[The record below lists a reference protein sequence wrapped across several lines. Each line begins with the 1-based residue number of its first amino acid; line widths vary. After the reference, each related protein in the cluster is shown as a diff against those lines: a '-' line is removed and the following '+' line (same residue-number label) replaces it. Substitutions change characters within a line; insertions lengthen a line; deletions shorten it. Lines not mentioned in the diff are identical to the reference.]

1 MKLKSKERTLA
12 KKISECFLNGLIV
25 IVPPAIT
32 IFIVLWIFDL
42 TEGTVGKII
51 SEEFYIKFPGVGLVS
66 IAILILLTGWITA
79 NNLAKLIIEF
89 LEALL
94 DKIPVVKFI
103 YSSVKQFSQAV
114 LTSNSAFKHVV
125 LVPYHQSWA
134 LGFLMTNVP
143 HAVREKLGVDYVCVF
158 VPWSLNMTSGTNLF
172 VRRQEIIFVNMPA
185 EDALQ
190 FMLTAGTISKSD
202 SKKF

>member
-1 MKLKSKERTLA
+1 MSKKNKKRTLVTR
-12 KKISECFLNGLIV
+12 ISEYFLDGLIV

-32 IFIVLWIFDL
+32 IFIVAWILDL
-42 TEGTVGKII
+42 TEGKLGRFIAA
-51 SEEFYIKFPGVGLVS
+51 ELNLDFPGIGIVTIAVSVLAVGFL
-66 IAILILLTGWITA
+66 TA
-79 NNLAKLIIEF
+79 NNLAKRVIEIA
-89 LEALL
+89 EWLL

-143 HAVREKLGVDYVCVF
+143 SQVRDKLGVDYVCVF

-172 VRRQEIIFVNMPA
+172 VRRQDIIFVNMKA

-190 FMLTAGTISKSD
+190 FMLTAGTIAKAKP
-202 SKKF
+202 KK

>member
-1 MKLKSKERTLA
+1 MS
-12 KKISECFLNGLIV
+12 KKIKKKTLIAGLTEYFFDGLIV

-32 IFIVLWIFDL
+32 IFVVMWIWNL
-42 TEGTVGKII
+42 TEGKIGKTIN
-51 SEEFYIKFPGVGLVS
+51 EYLNTDLPGIGLIT
-66 IAILILLTGWITA
+66 IAFSILLVGFITA
-79 NNLAKLIIEF
+79 NNLAKRIIALAE
-89 LEALL
+89 LLL

-103 YSSVKQFSQAV
+103 YSSVKQFAQAV

-143 HAVREKLGVDYVCVF
+143 NPVREKLGVDYVCVF

-172 VRRQEIIFVNMPA
+172 VRRQDIIFVNMKA

-190 FMLTAGTISKSD
+190 FMLTAGTISK
-202 SKKF
+202 KPKR

>member
-1 MKLKSKERTLA
+1 MEIKDKE
-12 KKISECFLNGLIV
+12 KKFTKRVSECFLNGLIV
-25 IVPPAIT
+25 IIPPAIT
-32 IFIVLWIFDL
+32 IFVVLWIFDL
-42 TEGTVGKII
+42 TEGKLGKII
-51 SEEFYIKFPGVGLVS
+51 AEEFNINFPGVGLITIAVS
-66 IAILILLTGWITA
+66 ILLVGFITG

-103 YSSVKQFSQAV
+103 YGSVKQFSQAV

-143 HAVREKLGVDYVCVF
+143 AQVREKLGVDYVCVF

-172 VRRQEIIFVNMPA
+172 VRRQEIIFVNMKA

-190 FMLTAGTISKSD
+190 FMLTAGTISK
-202 SKKF
+202 KN

>member
-1 MKLKSKERTLA
+1 MKLKNKEKTLTGR
-12 KKISECFLNGLIV
+12 ISEYFLNGLIV

-32 IFIVLWIFDL
+32 IFIIVWILDL
-42 TEGTVGKII
+42 TEGRLGN
-51 SEEFYIKFPGVGLVS
+51 YIAEKFQIDFPGVGLVT
-66 IAILILLTGWITA
+66 IAVSVLVIGFITGNT
-79 NNLAKLIIEF
+79 LAKLIIEF
-89 LEALL
+89 LELLL

-143 HAVREKLGVDYVCVF
+143 VPVREKLGVDYVCVF

-172 VRRQEIIFVNMPA
+172 VRRQEIIFVNMKP

-190 FMLTAGTISKSD
+190 FILTAGTISK
-202 SKKF
+202 KTKT

>member
-1 MKLKSKERTLA
+1 MSK
-12 KKISECFLNGLIV
+12 KKKTIISRVSEYFLDGLIV

-32 IFIVLWIFDL
+32 IFIVVWIWNL
-42 TEGTVGKII
+42 TEGQLGKII
-51 SEEFYIKFPGVGLVS
+51 NEYLNTDLPGIGLITIAVS
-66 IAILILLTGWITA
+66 VLLIGFITA
-79 NNLAKLIIEF
+79 NNLAKKIIE
-89 LEALL
+89 LGEILV
-94 DKIPVVKFI
+94 DKIPVIKFI
-103 YSSVKQFSQAV
+103 YSSVKQFAQAV

-143 HAVREKLGVDYVCVF
+143 NPVREKLGVDYVCVF

-172 VRRQEIIFVNMPA
+172 VRRQDIIFVNMKA

-190 FMLTAGTISKSD
+190 FMLTAGTISRAKP
-202 SKKF
+202 KK

>member
-1 MKLKSKERTLA
+1 MELKDKEKKLTTR
-12 KKISECFLNGLIV
+12 ISECFLAGLIV

-32 IFIVLWIFDL
+32 IFIVMWILDL
-42 TEGTVGKII
+42 TEGQLGKLITERFGI
-51 SEEFYIKFPGVGLVS
+51 NFPGIGIVTIAVS
-66 IAILILLTGWITA
+66 ILLIGFITG

-89 LEALL
+89 LELLL

-143 HAVREKLGVDYVCVF
+143 PQVREKLGVDYVCVF

-172 VRRQEIIFVNMPA
+172 VRRQEIIFVNMKA

-190 FMLTAGTISKSD
+190 FMLTAGTISK
-202 SKKF
+202 KG

>member
-1 MKLKSKERTLA
+1 MILELKDKEKPLVKR
-12 KKISECFLNGLIV
+12 ISECFLNGLIV
-25 IVPPAIT
+25 VVPPAIT
-32 IFIVLWIFDL
+32 IFIIVWILNL
-42 TEGTVGKII
+42 TEGQLGKFITQEFNI
-51 SEEFYIKFPGVGLVS
+51 SFPGIGLVT
-66 IAILILLTGWITA
+66 IAISILIIGLITG
-79 NNLAKLIIEF
+79 NNLAKQVIE
-89 LEALL
+89 LAELLL

-103 YSSVKQFSQAV
+103 YGSVKQFSQAV

-125 LVPYHQSWA
+125 LVPYHQRWA

-143 HAVREKLGVDYVCVF
+143 NPVREKLGVDYVCVF

-190 FMLTAGTISKSD
+190 FMLTAGTISG
-202 SKKF
+202 KKK

>member
-1 MKLKSKERTLA
+1 MSKKTKGKTFIGGLTEY
-12 KKISECFLNGLIV
+12 FFDGLIV
-25 IVPPAIT
+25 IVPPVIT
-32 IFIVLWIFDL
+32 VFIVMWILDL
-42 TEGTVGKII
+42 TEGNIGKEIN
-51 SEEFYIKFPGVGLVS
+51 EYLGTNLPGIGLIMILFS
-66 IAILILLTGWITA
+66 ILAIGFLTA
-79 NNLAKLIIEF
+79 NNLAKKII
-89 LEALL
+89 ALGEIL
-94 DKIPVVKFI
+94 VDKIPVVKFI

-143 HAVREKLGVDYVCVF
+143 HPVREKLGVDYVCVF

-172 VRRQEIIFVNMPA
+172 VRRQDIIFVNMKP

-190 FMLTAGTISKSD
+190 FMLTAGTISR
-202 SKKF
+202 KK

>member
-1 MKLKSKERTLA
+1 MA
-12 KKISECFLNGLIV
+12 KKTKKNTLPRRISEYFLDGLIV

-32 IFIVLWIFDL
+32 IFIILWIWNL
-42 TEGTVGKII
+42 TEGQLGKII
-51 SEEFYIKFPGVGLVS
+51 NEHLNTNLPGIGLITILVS
-66 IAILILLTGWITA
+66 VLVIGFITA
-79 NNLAKLIIEF
+79 NNLVKRIIE
-89 LEALL
+89 LGELLL

-103 YSSVKQFSQAV
+103 YGSVKQFSQAV

-143 HAVREKLGVDYVCVF
+143 CPVREKLGVDYVCVF

-172 VRRQEIIFVNMPA
+172 VRRQDIIFVNMKA

-190 FMLTAGTISKSD
+190 FMLTAGTISRSK
-202 SKKF
+202 SKK

>member
-1 MKLKSKERTLA
+1 MKLKSKEKHTFT

-42 TEGTVGKII
+42 TEGKLGRII
-51 SEEFYIKFPGVGLVS
+51 AEKLNIDFPGIGLVT
-66 IAILILLTGWITA
+66 IALSVLIVGFITA

-89 LEALL
+89 LEMLL

-143 HAVREKLGVDYVCVF
+143 PQVREKLGVDYVCVF

-172 VRRQEIIFVNMPA
+172 VRRQEIIFVNMKA

-190 FMLTAGTISKSD
+190 FMLTAGTISK
-202 SKKF
+202 KN

>member
-1 MKLKSKERTLA
+1 MEIKDKEKTLT
-12 KKISECFLNGLIV
+12 KRVSECFLNGLIV

-32 IFIVLWIFDL
+32 IFIVAWILDL
-42 TEGTVGKII
+42 TEGKLGRII
-51 SEEFYIKFPGVGLVS
+51 AENFNIDFPGVGIVTIAVS
-66 IAILILLTGWITA
+66 VLLIGWITA
-79 NNLAKLIIEF
+79 NNLAKVIIEF
-89 LEALL
+89 LELLL

-143 HAVREKLGVDYVCVF
+143 PQVREKLGVDYVCVF

-172 VRRQEIIFVNMPA
+172 VRRQEIIFVNMKA

-190 FMLTAGTISKSD
+190 FMLTAGTISK
-202 SKKF
+202 KN

>member
-1 MKLKSKERTLA
+1 MKLKSKEKHTFT

-32 IFIVLWIFDL
+32 ILIVLWIFDL

-51 SEEFYIKFPGVGLVS
+51 SEQFYIEFPGVGLVT
-66 IAILILLTGWITA
+66 IAISILVIGFITA

-89 LEALL
+89 LEMLL

-143 HAVREKLGVDYVCVF
+143 PQVREKLGVDYVCVF

-190 FMLTAGTISKSD
+190 FMLTAGTISG
-202 SKKF
+202 KKK

>member
-1 MKLKSKERTLA
+1 MR
-12 KKISECFLNGLIV
+12 KKTKGKTFIGGLTEYFFDGLIV

-32 IFIVLWIFDL
+32 IFIVMWIWDL
-42 TEGTVGKII
+42 TEGTVGKEIN
-51 SEEFYIKFPGVGLVS
+51 EYLNADLPGIGLIMILFS
-66 IAILILLTGWITA
+66 ILAIGFFTA
-79 NNLAKLIIEF
+79 NNLATKII
-89 LEALL
+89 ALGEIL
-94 DKIPVVKFI
+94 VDKIPVVKFI
-103 YSSVKQFSQAV
+103 YSSVKQFSRAI

-143 HAVREKLGVDYVCVF
+143 HQVREKLGLDYVSVF

-172 VRRQEIIFVNMPA
+172 VRRQDIIVVNMKA

-190 FMLTAGTISKSD
+190 FMLTAGTISR
-202 SKKF
+202 KK

>member
-1 MKLKSKERTLA
+1 MSKKSK
-12 KKISECFLNGLIV
+12 KKTIISRISEYFLDGLIV

-32 IFIVLWIFDL
+32 IFIVVWIWNL
-42 TEGTVGKII
+42 TEGQLGKII
-51 SEEFYIKFPGVGLVS
+51 NEHLNTDLPGIGLITIAVS
-66 IAILILLTGWITA
+66 VLLIGFITA
-79 NNLAKLIIEF
+79 NNLAKKIIE
-89 LEALL
+89 LGEILV
-94 DKIPVVKFI
+94 DKIPVIKFI
-103 YSSVKQFSQAV
+103 YSSVKQFAQAV

-143 HAVREKLGVDYVCVF
+143 NPVREKLGVDYVCVF

-172 VRRQEIIFVNMPA
+172 VRRQDIIFVNMKP

-190 FMLTAGTISKSD
+190 FMLTAGTISKAKP
-202 SKKF
+202 KK